1 MTAVRD
7 RPHMTTLDDA
17 AVLVTGASSGIGEAT
32 AHALAERG
40 ANVALLAR
48 REERLESIAEEL
60 EAEYDARALVVPGD
74 VRDRATSAA
83 AVEAVVE
90 AFGGLD
96 VVVSNAGLGRG
107 GEVETMPDEAYA
119 AMQET
124 NVDGTFFLTREAL
137 SHLKASEGSLVF
149 VGSFAG
155 KFPRPFNPVYAATKW
170 WVRGFAHSVAAQVGD
185 EGVAVSV
192 INPSEVRTEFGSE
205 DGDPFEERFEPGS
218 VTEPEE
224 IAEAI
229 AFAAS
234 RPGSTAQEIDLYRRD
249 KYADTMG

>member
-1 MTAVRD
+1 
-7 RPHMTTLDDA
+7 MTTLDDA

-48 REERLESIAEEL
+48 RKEKLESIAEAL
-60 EAEYDARALVVPGD
+60 RTEYDAQALVVPGNI
-74 VRDRATSAA
+74 RDPATAEAAIA
-83 AVEAVVE
+83 AVVD

-96 VVVSNAGLGRG
+96 VVVSNAGIGRG
-107 GEVETMPDEAYA
+107 GDVETMTDEEYA

-137 SHLKASEGSLVF
+137 PHLKTSEGSLVV

-192 INPSEVRTEFGSE
+192 VNPSEVRTEFGSE
-205 DGDPFEERFEPGS
+205 DGEPFEERFQPGS

-224 IAEAI
+224 VAEAI